1 MKQSVLSNFF
11 KQPTAVSGNAGPTAP
26 VSTENVS
33 IQPRP
38 SAKRKASGP
47 ADSLGEYEQPK
58 KLRPF
63 QPGWLGDFG
72 WLRYDKV
79 NGVMYCLA
87 CREFAHLIPTGY
99 RTLIDGDDK
108 FRRWTLVTHSGT
120 KNHSKCMDAYKAK
133 VAPQEGPLDILQ
145 RKMSAKQTEQ
155 YSILFN
161 TAYQVAMRNW
171 SFRDFEAAC

>member
-1 MKQSVLSNFF
+1 MKQSVLSKFF
-11 KQPTAVSGNAGPTAP
+11 KQPTAVSGNAGPTSH
-26 VSTENVS
+26 VSTEDVS

-120 KNHSKCMDAYKAK
+120 NNHSKCMDAYKAK
-133 VAPQEGPLDILQ
+133 VAP
-145 RKMSAKQTEQ
+145 
-155 YSILFN
+155 
-161 TAYQVAMRNW
+161 
-171 SFRDFEAAC
+171 